1 MRKSCCC
8 SNKIRSVKLLQEM
21 VFVVSMQLWLEQL
34 TVKDLSYMWTF
45 YQSDGVYFTEFMC
58 NDLCNELC

>member
-1 MRKSCCC
+1 M
-8 SNKIRSVKLLQEM
+8 KLLQEK

-45 YQSDGVYFTEFMC
+45 YQSDGVSFTEFMC